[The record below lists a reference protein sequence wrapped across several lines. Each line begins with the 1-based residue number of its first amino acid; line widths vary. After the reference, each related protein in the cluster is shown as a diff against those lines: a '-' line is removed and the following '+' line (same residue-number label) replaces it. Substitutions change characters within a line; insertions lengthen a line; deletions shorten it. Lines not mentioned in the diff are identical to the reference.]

1 MQLLLANVL
10 RWLETRFSAEEEYAL
25 AA

>member
-1 MQLLLANVL
+1 LLLANVL
-10 RWLETRFSAEEEYAL
+10 RWLETTFSAEEEYAL